1 MGDVGWRARGSCELD
16 GRPKGRKNLAKLIR
30 VGRRVFDLDAVIAAE
45 QRAGTLEVYLAGVN
59 TPLQFIGGE
68 SQVVWAFIA
77 GRAESGDPPLAMAND
92 DGDGDGEVHEQ
103 PEFTVME
110 VLNDEA
116 EDADAPVNTASALF
130 RSIDLPTDPL
140 VNAVLDRATASK

>member
-1 MGDVGWRARGSCELD
+1 
-16 GRPKGRKNLAKLIR
+16 LAKLIR

-77 GRAESGDPPLAMAND
+77 GRAESGDLPLAMAND
-92 DGDGDGEVHEQ
+92 DGDGEVHEQ

-140 VNAVLDRATASK
+140 VNAVLDRATASQ